1 MISLGDHEVYVRS
14 VPGEDGSPGNP
25 GPDNPGPYSPSPD
38 NPSPDNPSPYSPG
51 PDSPG
56 PDITELEYPGGEG
69 DGARAEPAL
78 CVHGLEGSSRNWTD
92 LMDVLRPWLACDALD
107 LPGFG
112 SSPPRPDGRYSV
124 GALAQTVSALIE
136 RRGRGPVHLIGN
148 SLGGAVSLKVA
159 AARPG
164 LVRTLTLISP
174 ALPDLRPRLDL
185 LRFPL
190 MAMPGVGTR
199 LLRKVQAAMPP
210 ERRVA
215 EVIATCYGDPTLFP
229 PQRFAGEVDELTRR
243 DSLEYAVAVL
253 AGSVRALTAETLRI
267 GRGTAWRDA
276 TRVTAPTLV
285 IYGSRD
291 RLVDAR
297 AAGRAAHAFSEARIV
312 VLPHTGHVAMMEHP
326 DQVAAE
332 IGVLLASVK
341 AGRAREFPL
350 TPAG

>member
-1 MISLGDHEVYVRS
+1 MSSAGEPIPHWPGGLVSLGDYQVYVRS
-14 VPGEDGSPGNP
+14 VSWEGADIEGPGAQP
-25 GPDNPGPYSPSPD
+25 
-38 NPSPDNPSPYSPG
+38 
-51 PDSPG
+51 
-56 PDITELEYPGGEG
+56 
-69 DGARAEPAL
+69 EPAL

-92 LMDVLRPWLACDALD
+92 LMDALWPRLACEALD

-112 SSPPRPDGRYSV
+112 ASPPRPDGRYSV
-124 GALAQTVSALIE
+124 AALAQTVCELIE
-136 RRGRGPVHLIGN
+136 RRGTGGAGGRGPVHLIGN
-148 SLGGAVSLKVA
+148 SLGGAVCLKVA
-159 AARPG
+159 AARPE
-164 LVRTLTLISP
+164 LVRTLTLVSP

-190 MAMPGVGTR
+190 LALPGVGTR
-199 LLRKVQAAMPP
+199 LARQVQATMPP

-253 AGSVRALTAETLRI
+253 AGSARALVAETLRI

-276 TRVTAPTLV
+276 ARVTAPALV
-285 IYGSRD
+285 IYGARD
-291 RLVDAR
+291 RLVDPR
-297 AAGRAAHAFSEARIV
+297 AAGRAAHAFRDARIV
-312 VLPHTGHVAMMEHP
+312 VLPRTGHVAMMERP

-332 IGVLLASVK
+332 IGVLLDSAQAEAAAK
-341 AGRAREFPL
+341 EAAAEEAAAERAREFPL